1 MQHRP
6 LSEHLG
12 EEVVGVDLS
21 APLDDATFGAIED
34 LFNRRSVVV
43 FRDQALTPAQLV
55 AFSERFGEVETPLL
69 NQFTL
74 PEAPK
79 VLVLSNV
86 KEGDKPKGAHRQG
99 HLWHT
104 DLTYMPEPSLG
115 SLLYGVEVP
124 PEGGDTLFASILAAY
139 DALPEARQQALDGLK
154 AVHSYPH
161 AYAQL
166 YPEREP
172 LTEEQKARVP
182 DIVHPLVRTHPAT
195 GRKALYM
202 GEYIIKEIEGLSDAE
217 TRALVE
223 ELIAH
228 ITRDEFIYRHKWRAG
243 DLLMWDNRGVVHH
256 ATDYDDRKYRRVM
269 HRTTIKGDRPF

>member
-1 MQHRP
+1 MQHQP
-6 LSEHLG
+6 LTPHLG
-12 EEVVGVDLS
+12 EEIIGIDLS
-21 APLDDATFGAIED
+21 APLDDDTFGRIED
-34 LFNRRSVVV
+34 LFSERSVLV
-43 FRDQALTPAQLV
+43 FRDQQLDPTGLV
-55 AFSERFGEVETPLL
+55 AFSARFGEIETPLL

-74 PEAPK
+74 PEAPQ
-79 VLVLSNV
+79 VLVLSNL

-124 PEGGDTLFASILAAY
+124 PEGGDTLFASIKVAY
-139 DALPEARQQALDGLK
+139 ETLPEQRRKALDELK

-166 YPEREP
+166 YPDREP
-172 LTEEQKARVP
+172 LSEEQKARVP
-182 DIVHPLVRTHPAT
+182 DIVHPLVRTHPVT
-195 GRKALYM
+195 GRKALYI
-202 GEYIIKEIEGLSDAE
+202 GEHIIKEISGLSGEE
-217 TRALVE
+217 TAALVK

-228 ITRDEFIYRHKWRAG
+228 ITREAMIYRHKWRAG
-243 DLLMWDNRGVVHH
+243 DLLMWDNRGVLHH

-269 HRTTIKGDRPF
+269 HRTTIKGDRPY